1 MGKKTRFYLL
11 ACSNLQTYKVTAFL
25 LLNIIVHAV
34 FGWTGL
40 NVGELKAS
48 LAEYEILSRL

>member
-11 ACSNLQTYKVTAFL
+11 ACCNLQTYKVTAFL